1 MIRAPTSLASAVPGS
16 PPNPSN
22 SNHQHTSH
30 TFVLLNRANPYP
42 IWLLTITNT
51 GCLRLEFISNTQIPT
66 GSRILLSFARLQ
78 R

>member
-30 TFVLLNRANPYP
+30 TFVLLNRANSYP

-51 GCLRLEFISNTQIPT
+51 GCPRLEFISNTQIPT